1 MIENSN
7 YIKIKDEISKLIN
20 DGKKIMKVL
29 NLLGNSSKDY
39 SKNHYFF
46 TLKYQEW
53 YTKSLPVIRHL
64 LPDRLEEFKRLYHIE
79 GGSNIDNS
87 TYTIEDYLQG
97 VIFEDY
103 SRQYVAK
110 ITLYKLKN
118 QVFIVNSVF
127 SRLNSLLANIDE
139 LIHADIFTGFL
150 EMGYYLLEEGY
161 KDPAA
166 VLAGG
171 TLEEHL
177 RKLCQKNN
185 IEIKKDDSR
194 YKSADRLNSELANV
208 NVYTKLDQKSITA
221 WLDLRNKAAHGKYD
235 DYTKGQVELMLQ
247 GIRDFIS
254 RCTA

>member
-20 DGKKIMKVL
+20 DGKKIMKLL

-79 GGSNIDNS
+79 GSSNIDNS

-110 ITLYKLKN
+110 ITLYKFKN

-185 IEIKKDDSR
+185 IETRKHPSG
-194 YKSADRLNSELANV
+194 AN
-208 NVYTKLDQKSITA
+208 
-221 WLDLRNKAAHGKYD
+221 
-235 DYTKGQVELMLQ
+235 
-247 GIRDFIS
+247 
-254 RCTA
+254 